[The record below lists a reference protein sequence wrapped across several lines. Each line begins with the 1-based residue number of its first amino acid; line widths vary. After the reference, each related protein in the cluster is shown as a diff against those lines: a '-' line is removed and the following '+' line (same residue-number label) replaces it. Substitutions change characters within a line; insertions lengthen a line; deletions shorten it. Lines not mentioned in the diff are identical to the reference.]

1 MVLDVFYVSSSFHLV
16 PSCTLRFAE
25 ALEVHDLTRTQELD
39 DIADVRIIGKAENVV
54 VGHARLLLCCKVL
67 CQVGDGVARDLHGT
81 GGPRRAGGKLWEN
94 AGRVVD
100 KIGGEARLADLLL
113 RQIARE
119 LVDDGAD
126 HLKMPQLLCTDR
138 GSPRATST
146 KKPCAARVT
155 GRKREGKRECAK
167 CRLAPFL

>member
-1 MVLDVFYVSSSFHLV
+1 MSIMNTAAI
-16 PSCTLRFAE
+16 SCQFNFMLS
-25 ALEVHDLTRTQELD
+25 LHDRS
-39 DIADVRIIGKAENVV
+39 I
-54 VGHARLLLCCKVL
+54 CCKVL

-119 LVDDGAD
+119 LVDNGAN

>member
-1 MVLDVFYVSSSFHLV
+1 MSL
-16 PSCTLRFAE
+16 LRG
-25 ALEVHDLTRTQELD
+25 RS
-39 DIADVRIIGKAENVV
+39 I
-54 VGHARLLLCCKVL
+54 CCKVL
-67 CQVGDGVARDLHGT
+67 CQVGDGVARNLHGA
-81 GGPRRAGGKLWEN
+81 GGPRRAGSKLWEN

-119 LVDDGAD
+119 LVDDGAN

-146 KKPCAARVT
+146 KKACAARVT

-167 CRLAPFL
+167 CRLAPFF

>member
-1 MVLDVFYVSSSFHLV
+1 MLSLYNRTLGGEVLG
-16 PSCTLRFAE
+16 E
-25 ALEVHDLTRTQELD
+25 
-39 DIADVRIIGKAENVV
+39 
-54 VGHARLLLCCKVL
+54 
-67 CQVGDGVARDLHGT
+67 VGDGIARDLHRRRR
-81 GGPRRAGGKLWEN
+81 PRIAGGKLREH

-100 KIGGEARLADLLL
+100 EIGIEAGLLDLIY
-113 RQIARE
+113 REVPRE
-119 LVDDGAD
+119 LMNDGAD
-126 HLKMPQLLCTDR
+126 HLKMPQLLRADR

>member
-1 MVLDVFYVSSSFHLV
+1 MVLDVFYVSSSFHSV
-16 PSCTLRFAE
+16 SSCTLCFAE
-25 ALEVHDLTRTQELD
+25 TLEVHDLTRTQELD
-39 DIADVRIIGKAENVV
+39 DIADVRIIGKAENIV

-67 CQVGDGVARDLHGT
+67 CQVGDGVARNLHGA
-81 GGPRRAGGKLWEN
+81 GGPRRAGGKLRED

-119 LVDDGAD
+119 LVDNGAD
-126 HLKMPQLLCTDR
+126 HLKMPQLLCADC
-138 GSPRATST
+138 GSPSATST
-146 KKPCAARVT
+146 KNPCAARVT
-155 GRKREGKRECAK
+155 GRKRERKRECAK